1 MDQGRL
7 EELKRLLQKRRGGAK
22 QNRGEELGVENS
34 ETENSETENSEVSNF
49 KVQNFEV
56 SNFESLNPEASN
68 SEFPS
73 SEISNYETQN
83 SKAPN
88 SKVSNSEASN
98 SETPDSDPDALNLE
112 AEADQ
117 NSSCENNAEPQNFIS
132 DDSGALQENSKTRDY
147 DKEPIIIKDH
157 TYYEFMIYQFPALL
171 IGFIIFLTFAT
182 IVNPVSL
189 KTFRMLPFILVS
201 LLTVIRDKDGMY
213 FEFRNDKI
221 LYYYKNKIRKIFELN
236 SIGAMVISFDCRHSM
251 RQRVNWFIKIALLL
265 WLLLAFVADSYDET
279 IGQYITNVLCL
290 FVLAASGIFGAKPLM
305 HLRNGSLSF
314 FGFHDQLVLYKE
326 NAEVEILNIL
336 MATEDEY
343 LQLRDY
349 FMQTM
354 QKDIS
359 NLQRTMSIFNEK
371 IEFRKFKF

>member
-7 EELKRLLQKRRGGAK
+7 EELKKPLQKRHQEPKRGSE
-22 QNRGEELGVENS
+22 QNSNGE
-34 ETENSETENSEVSNF
+34 NF
-49 KVQNFEV
+49 KVPNSEIQNSEASNFEV
-56 SNFESLNPEASN
+56 SNFEASN
-68 SEFPS
+68 SES
-73 SEISNYETQN
+73 LNYR
-83 SKAPN
+83 APN
-88 SKVSNSEASN
+88 SKFLNYKSSNFEASN
-98 SETPDSDPDALNLE
+98 SETLNSDPGALNSE
-112 AEADQ
+112 AEAAR
-117 NSSCENNAEPQNFIS
+117 NSACVNNTEPQNFIS
-132 DDSGALQENSKTRDY
+132 DDSGSLQQNSKARDY
-147 DKEPIIIKDH
+147 DKYPIIIKDH

-189 KTFRMLPFILVS
+189 KTFRMLPSILVS

-213 FEFRNDKI
+213 FEFKNDKI
-221 LYYYKNKIRKIFELN
+221 LYYHKNKIRKIFELN

-251 RQRVNWFIKIALLL
+251 RQRVNWFIRIALILWILL
-265 WLLLAFVADSYDET
+265 IFAADAYDMT
-279 IGQYITNVLCL
+279 IGESITDILCI
-290 FVLAASGIFGAKPLM
+290 FILAASGIFGAKAIM

-314 FGFHDQLVLYKE
+314 FGLHDQLVLYKE

-336 MATEDEY
+336 MANKEEY
-343 LQLRDY
+343 VQLRDY

-354 QKDIS
+354 QKNIS

>member
-1 MDQGRL
+1 MN
-7 EELKRLLQKRRGGAK
+7 ERRGNAK
-22 QNRGEELGVENS
+22 RSCDKEFDGE
-34 ETENSETENSEVSNF
+34 NF
-49 KVQNFEV
+49 DAQNFEAENFDNSKSDRLNLNA
-56 SNFESLNPEASN
+56 SNFHASDLNDTNSKSLNSDASN
-68 SEFPS
+68 LDDV
-73 SEISNYETQN
+73 
-83 SKAPN
+83 N
-88 SKVSNSEASN
+88 SKVSNSKAPN
-98 SETPDSDPDALNLE
+98 SDPDALNLE

-117 NSSCENNAEPQNFIS
+117 NSACVNNIEQQNFIS
-132 DDSGALQENSKTRDY
+132 DDSGALPQNSKARDY

-189 KTFRMLPFILVS
+189 KTFRMLPSILVS

-213 FEFRNDKI
+213 FEFKNDKI

-236 SIGAMVISFDCRHSM
+236 SIGAMIISFDCRHSM
-251 RQRVNWFIKIALLL
+251 RQRINWFIKIALLL
-265 WLLLAFVADSYDET
+265 WILLIFAADAYDMT
-279 IGQYITNVLCL
+279 IGESITDILCI
-290 FVLAASGIFGAKPLM
+290 FILAASGIFGAKAIM

-314 FGFHDQLVLYKE
+314 FGLHDQLVLYKE

-336 MATEDEY
+336 MANKEEY
-343 LQLRDY
+343 VQLRDY

>member
-1 MDQGRL
+1 MDQSRL
-7 EELKRLLQKRRGGAK
+7 DELRKLLQKRHQEPK
-22 QNRGEELGVENS
+22 QGLEQNSNGENS
-34 ETENSETENSEVSNF
+34 GTSNFGVSNFKAQNSEISNSEVSNF
-49 KVQNFEV
+49 EASNFRTLNFEA
-56 SNFESLNPEASN
+56 SNFEILNSEPPNFESL
-68 SEFPS
+68 
-73 SEISNYETQN
+73 N

-88 SKVSNSEASN
+88 SA
-98 SETPDSDPDALNLE
+98 PDALNLE

-117 NSSCENNAEPQNFIS
+117 NSACANNIEQQNFIS
-132 DDSGALQENSKTRDY
+132 DDSGVLPQNSKARDY
-147 DKEPIIIKDH
+147 DKEPIVIKDH

-189 KTFRMLPFILVS
+189 KTIRMLPSILVS

-213 FEFRNDKI
+213 FEFKSDKI

-236 SIGAMVISFDCRHSM
+236 SIGAMIISFDCRHSM
-251 RQRVNWFIKIALLL
+251 RQRINWFIKIALLL
-265 WLLLAFVADSYDET
+265 WILLIFAADAYDMT
-279 IGQYITNVLCL
+279 IGESITDILCI
-290 FVLAASGIFGAKPLM
+290 FVLAASGIFGAKAII
-305 HLRNGSLSF
+305 HLRNGSLGF
-314 FGFHDQLVLYKE
+314 FGLHDQLVLYKE

-336 MATEDEY
+336 MADKEEY

>member
-1 MDQGRL
+1 MDQSRL
-7 EELKRLLQKRRGGAK
+7 KEPRKLLQKRHQEPKRGLE
-22 QNRGEELGVENS
+22 QNSNGENFKVTNFEIQ
-34 ETENSETENSEVSNF
+34 NSEVS
-49 KVQNFEV
+49 NFEV
-56 SNFESLNPEASN
+56 SNFEASN
-68 SEFPS
+68 SES
-73 SEISNYETQN
+73 LN
-83 SKAPN
+83 SRATN
-88 SKVSNSEASN
+88 S
-98 SETPDSDPDALNLE
+98 DALNLE
-112 AEADQ
+112 SKIDQ
-117 NSSCENNAEPQNFIS
+117 NSTAKDNVEQQNFIS
-132 DDSGALQENSKTRDY
+132 DDSGALSQNSKTRDY

-171 IGFIIFLTFAT
+171 IGFIIFFTFAT
-182 IVNPVSL
+182 IVNPVSP

-221 LYYYKNKIRKIFELN
+221 LYYHKNKIRKIFELN

-265 WLLLAFVADSYDET
+265 WILLIFAADAYDMT
-279 IGQYITNVLCL
+279 IGESITDILCI
-290 FVLAASGIFGAKPLM
+290 FVLAASGIFGAKAIM

-314 FGFHDQLVLYKE
+314 FGLHDQLVLYKE

-336 MATEDEY
+336 MANKEEY
-343 LQLRDY
+343 VQLRDY

-359 NLQRTMSIFNEK
+359 NLQRTMSIFNKK

>member
-1 MDQGRL
+1 MDQSRL
-7 EELKRLLQKRRGGAK
+7 EKLRKLLNERRGNAK
-22 QNRGEELGVENS
+22 RSCDKELDGE
-34 ETENSETENSEVSNF
+34 NF
-49 KVQNFEV
+49 NAQNFEAENSDNSKSDRLNLNA
-56 SNFESLNPEASN
+56 SNFHASDLNDTNSKSLNSDASN
-68 SEFPS
+68 LDDV
-73 SEISNYETQN
+73 
-83 SKAPN
+83 N
-88 SKVSNSEASN
+88 SKVSNSKSLN
-98 SETPDSDPDALNLE
+98 SATDALNLE
-112 AEADQ
+112 AEADR
-117 NSSCENNAEPQNFIS
+117 NFIYENNAESQNFIS
-132 DDSGALQENSKTRDY
+132 DDSSALSQNSKTRDY

-171 IGFIIFLTFAT
+171 IGFIIFFTFAT
-182 IVNPVSL
+182 IVNPVSP
-189 KTFRMLPFILVS
+189 KTFRMLPLILVS

-265 WLLLAFVADSYDET
+265 WLLLAFVANSYDET

-290 FVLAASGIFGAKPLM
+290 FVLAASGIFGAKPLI

-314 FGFHDQLVLYKE
+314 FGLHDQLVLYKE
-326 NAEVEILNIL
+326 NAEVELLNIL
-336 MATEDEY
+336 MANKEEY
-343 LQLRDY
+343 VQLRDY

>member
-1 MDQGRL
+1 MDQSRL
-7 EELKRLLQKRRGGAK
+7 EELKRLLQKRHQESKRGLE
-22 QNRGEELGVENS
+22 QNSNGENS
-34 ETENSETENSEVSNF
+34 GTSNFGVSNF
-49 KVQNFEV
+49 KAQNSEISNFEA
-56 SNFESLNPEASN
+56 SNFEILNSEPPNFESLN
-68 SEFPS
+68 
-73 SEISNYETQN
+73 

-88 SKVSNSEASN
+88 FA
-98 SETPDSDPDALNLE
+98 TDALNLE
-112 AEADQ
+112 SETDL
-117 NSSCENNAEPQNFIS
+117 NSTRENSMEPQNFIS
-132 DDSGALQENSKTRDY
+132 NDGGALQQNFKAKDY

-189 KTFRMLPFILVS
+189 KTFRMLPSILVS

-213 FEFRNDKI
+213 FEFKNDKI

-236 SIGAMVISFDCRHSM
+236 SIGAMIISFDCRHSM
-251 RQRVNWFIKIALLL
+251 RQRINWFIKIALLL
-265 WLLLAFVADSYDET
+265 WILLIFAADAYDMI
-279 IGQYITNVLCL
+279 IGESITDILCI
-290 FVLAASGIFGAKPLM
+290 FILAASGIFGAKAIM
-305 HLRNGSLSF
+305 HLRNGSLGF
-314 FGFHDQLVLYKE
+314 FGLHDQLVLYKE

-336 MATEDEY
+336 MANKEEY
-343 LQLRDY
+343 VQLRDY

-359 NLQRTMSIFNEK
+359 NLARTMSIFNEK

>member
-1 MDQGRL
+1 MDQSGL
-7 EELKRLLQKRRGGAK
+7 EELKRLLQKRHQEPRRGLK
-22 QNRGEELGVENS
+22 QNFNGE
-34 ETENSETENSEVSNF
+34 
-49 KVQNFEV
+49 
-56 SNFESLNPEASN
+56 
-68 SEFPS
+68 
-73 SEISNYETQN
+73 N

-88 SKVSNSEASN
+88 SEIQNSEVLNSESLNSRATNSEASN
-98 SETPDSDPDALNLE
+98 LKAELE
-112 AEADQ
+112 AEAAQ
-117 NSSCENNAEPQNFIS
+117 NSAFENSMEPQNFIS
-132 DDSGALQENSKTRDY
+132 DDSGSLQYNPKARDY
-147 DKEPIIIKDH
+147 EKNPLIIKDH

-171 IGFIIFLTFAT
+171 VGFIIFLTFAT

-189 KTFRMLPFILVS
+189 KTFRMLPSILVS

-213 FEFRNDKI
+213 FEFKNDKI

-236 SIGAMVISFDCRHSM
+236 SIGAMIISFDCRHSM
-251 RQRVNWFIKIALLL
+251 RQRINWFIKIALLL
-265 WLLLAFVADSYDET
+265 WILLIFAADAYDMT
-279 IGQYITNVLCL
+279 IGESITDILCI
-290 FVLAASGIFGAKPLM
+290 FVLAASGIFGAKAIM
-305 HLRNGSLSF
+305 HLRNGSLGF
-314 FGFHDQLVLYKE
+314 FGIHDQLVLYKE

-336 MATEDEY
+336 MANKEEY

>member
-1 MDQGRL
+1 MR
-7 EELKRLLQKRRGGAK
+7 
-22 QNRGEELGVENS
+22 EN
-34 ETENSETENSEVSNF
+34 
-49 KVQNFEV
+49 
-56 SNFESLNPEASN
+56 
-68 SEFPS
+68 
-73 SEISNYETQN
+73 Y
-83 SKAPN
+83 
-88 SKVSNSEASN
+88 
-98 SETPDSDPDALNLE
+98 
-112 AEADQ
+112 
-117 NSSCENNAEPQNFIS
+117 
-132 DDSGALQENSKTRDY
+132 KTRDY

-189 KTFRMLPFILVS
+189 KTFRMLPSILVS

-213 FEFRNDKI
+213 FEFKSDKI

-236 SIGAMVISFDCRHSM
+236 SIGAMIISFDCRHSM
-251 RQRVNWFIKIALLL
+251 RQRINWFIRIALILWILL
-265 WLLLAFVADSYDET
+265 IFAADAYDMT
-279 IGQYITNVLCL
+279 IGESITDILCI
-290 FVLAASGIFGAKPLM
+290 FILAASGIFGAKAIM
-305 HLRNGSLSF
+305 HLRNGSLGF
-314 FGFHDQLVLYKE
+314 FGLHDQLVLYKE

-336 MATEDEY
+336 MANKEEY
-343 LQLRDY
+343 VQLRDY